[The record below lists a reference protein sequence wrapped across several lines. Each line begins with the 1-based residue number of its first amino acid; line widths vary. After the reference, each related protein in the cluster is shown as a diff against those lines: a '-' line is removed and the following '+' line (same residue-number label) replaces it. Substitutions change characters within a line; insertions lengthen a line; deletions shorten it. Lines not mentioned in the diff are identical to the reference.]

1 MTKRHQG
8 LKGADLVQLD
18 QADKKEA
25 LHLIVNNPLGQR
37 VLKVV
42 KSAGG
47 EARFVG
53 GIVRDALAGIAPQD
67 WPDIDMAMTLTPDVA
82 MQAFKESGLKTLPT
96 GIDHGTITV
105 FDKKDH
111 RQKIELTTLRADQET
126 DGRHAEVIFTEDWA
140 GDAAR
145 RDFTINAIYLDGAG
159 MIFDPCHGCDDLAHG
174 ILRFIGNAEDRI
186 EEDYLR
192 ILRFFRFHARFA
204 KTEPDQETMAAITK
218 FAPRL
223 DQISGERQ
231 AMELARLLPMGSTS
245 GLSAMVAT
253 GVDRVLTPS
262 GFNTD
267 AMAKLSKL
275 AQSVSIAVLPLA
287 ACYAVL
293 VDHDQLPALLERLR
307 LSQKLRR
314 QITYMANPIKDVAG
328 FASDAWRIH
337 AWGAKPH
344 ADADRTDLVWRYATT
359 QAKASQMIGHDEF
372 YRLLEWQAP
381 QLPIKGQDLLDRG
394 IARGPSVGQQLKTLE
409 DAWVASGFSL
419 TRDDLLARLG

>member
-1 MTKRHQG
+1 MQYGH
-8 LKGADLVQLD
+8 AN
-18 QADKKEA
+18 KKQA

-37 VLKVV
+37 VLEVV

-47 EARFVG
+47 EARYVG

-82 MQAFKESGLKTLPT
+82 MQALKKSGLKTLPT

-111 RQKIELTTLRADQET
+111 RQKIELTTLRADAKK
-126 DGRHAEVIFTEDWA
+126 DGRHAEVVFTEDWT

-145 RDFTINAIYLDGAG
+145 RDFTINAIYLDGDG
-159 MIFDPCHGCDDLAHG
+159 QIFDPCHGCDDLAHG

-218 FAPRL
+218 FASKL

-231 AMELARLLPMGSTS
+231 AMELARLFPMGSTS

-253 GVDRVLTPS
+253 GVDHVLTPS

-267 AMAKLSKL
+267 SMAKLSKL
-275 AQSVSIAVLPLA
+275 AKSVSIAMLPLA

-293 VDHDQLPALLERLR
+293 VGRDELPSLLERFR
-307 LSQKLRR
+307 LSQKLQR
-314 QITYMANPIKDVAG
+314 QISYMANPIDDAAG
-328 FASDAWRIH
+328 FASDSWQTHAWR
-337 AWGAKPH
+337 AKPH
-344 ADADRTDLVWRYATT
+344 ADADRTDLVWRYAVS
-359 QAKASQMIGHDEF
+359 QAKAGQMIGHDKF

-381 QLPIKGQDLLDRG
+381 EFPIKGQDLLDHG
-394 IARGPSVGQQLKTLE
+394 ISQGPSLGQELKTLE
-409 DAWVASGFSL
+409 DAWVDSGFSL
-419 TRDDLLARLG
+419 TRDDLLARLA